1 MTDTCTMRVSR
12 DLQSVVV
19 YFLLHLNLHYNS
31 YSDVFTGTSSNTQL
45 GKTEDKKSVNVTI
58 IIPQL
63 FTSSGTPAGGSTSV
77 FLCLQISKLSV
88 QNTADLFLL
97 NGSNMKHPKVCL
109 SR

>member
-12 DLQSVVV
+12 ALQPVVV

-31 YSDVFTGTSSNTQL
+31 YSEVFARTSSNTQP

-63 FTSSGTPAGGSTSV
+63 FTSSGVGAGCLTLF

-88 QNTADLFLL
+88 QDMADLFLL